1 MKPATT
7 RSNPNE
13 IRIRPRVKVWF
24 ELEGQRAFCS
34 GVCQILRAV
43 EATGSIKEAAA
54 SIGRSYRFAW
64 GKIKHVEQALGRS
77 LVETRVG
84 GSQEKRSV
92 LTVAGQH
99 LVIEFEALRQ
109 RLHQLMDG
117 DFTRNLQATMDRL
130 DHH

>member
-1 MKPATT
+1 
-7 RSNPNE
+7 
-13 IRIRPRVKVWF
+13 VWF
-24 ELEGQRAFCS
+24 ELEGKRAFCS

-43 EATGSIKEAAA
+43 ETTGSIKDAAA

-84 GSQEKRSV
+84 GSQQKRSV

-99 LVIEFEALRQ
+99 LVVEFETLRQ
-109 RLHQLMDG
+109 RVFQLID
-117 DFTRNLQATMDRL
+117 DEFARSLQATIDRL
-130 DHH
+130 DHDRLG